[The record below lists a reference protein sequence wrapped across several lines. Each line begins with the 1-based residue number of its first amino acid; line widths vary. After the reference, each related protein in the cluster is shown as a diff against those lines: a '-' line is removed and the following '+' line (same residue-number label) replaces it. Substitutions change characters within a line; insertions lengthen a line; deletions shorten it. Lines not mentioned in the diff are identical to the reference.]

1 MAAVEQNKLNTEMI
15 QTWLQTQV
23 AEQLGVEVDEIDIDE
38 RLDNFG
44 LDSAQAMIIMS
55 KSEKVMGFELSPT
68 LLWHY
73 PTIESLAERLA
84 EEAVNLDAEL
94 LEKAGDENLAQ
105 MLTEIEQLSPSE
117 VEQAVATQKQQI

>member
-1 MAAVEQNKLNTEMI
+1 MATVEQNKLNTEMI
-15 QTWLQTQV
+15 KTWLQTQV
-23 AEQLGVEVDEIDIDE
+23 AEQLGVEVDEVEVEE

-94 LEKAGDENLAQ
+94 LELAGDENLAK

-117 VEQAVATQKQQI
+117 VQQQKQQIEG